1 MVHGP
6 INLSL
11 FGSKVARG
19 PQTVFLFFWCFF
31 RIKKC
36 LETDFTVKVNV
47 KKQRRLDRSTVTFK
61 FMDKVLTNA
70 HSFCTGDGV
79 AISGLSC
86 FGMAGVSPFEESKI
100 SIETSSFC

>member
-1 MVHGP
+1 MVQGP

-11 FGSKVARG
+11 FGSKVPRG
-19 PQTVFLFFWCFF
+19 TQTVFLFFWCFF
-31 RIKKC
+31 RVKEC

-70 HSFCTGDGV
+70 YRYINLSNAHAFCTGDGV
-79 AISGLSC
+79 AISG
-86 FGMAGVSPFEESKI
+86 
-100 SIETSSFC
+100 

>member
-1 MVHGP
+1 MVQGP

-19 PQTVFLFFWCFF
+19 PQTVFLFFWCFFFFF

-47 KKQRRLDRSTVTFK
+47 KKQRRLDRSTVTSNLWIK
-61 FMDKVLTNA
+61 
-70 HSFCTGDGV
+70 S
-79 AISGLSC
+79 
-86 FGMAGVSPFEESKI
+86 
-100 SIETSSFC
+100 